1 MIRERL
7 PRSERRFLEDFKIL
21 SRQEKKKC
29 IELSSSTVIIPKIPL
44 KDSTFT
50 VPKETQLCAFGTAGS
65 KEYCYLQQLLE
76 AMI

>member
-1 MIRERL
+1 MKGDFWKIL
-7 PRSERRFLEDFKIL
+7 RFLADK
-21 SRQEKKKC
+21 KKKC